1 MPACAAPR
9 FPRVFTLSGHFAA
22 SPWEIHSW
30 THVVKGSVMD
40 TRHRMGSLSLLNLSP
55 NPLLIP
61 GLCCPSRA
69 LTDSSSRDNDETKKR
84 NLSFWKCFQEP
95 PLPFCPLSTAG
106 FSLLAVISFEP
117 LYQFPQ
123 HLQGFNLLM
132 PLFAFIPEAFPL
144 SALSFSFLDLS
155 RLRAMFGVNARR
167 ALGCPGEWSLAVV

>member
-1 MPACAAPR
+1 MCCSQIPQR
-9 FPRVFTLSGHFAA
+9 FYLVWAFCCIS
-22 SPWEIHSW
+22 
-30 THVVKGSVMD
+30 
-40 TRHRMGSLSLLNLSP
+40 MGDSLLD
-55 NPLLIP
+55 
-61 GLCCPSRA
+61 SRNEGICGGHK
-69 LTDSSSRDNDETKKR
+69 TQDGFTFPFRPVSKSSSRTWAVLPQQGPDRFLFKRQQRNKKR
-84 NLSFWKCFQEP
+84 NSSFWKCFQEP

-106 FSLLAVISFEP
+106 FSLLGVISFEP

-155 RLRAMFGVNARR
+155 RLWAVFGVNARR